1 MVIKHFL
8 KKWYIF
14 VSYIIFI
21 IITPLVNVKS
31 GLKSAEMLDSAING
45 DFQAFA
51 SHLVFVL
58 IYFVAHGFCLFLLD
72 IIRASMIRSARQSL
86 KQDMFA
92 KLMSSSNDSFSKPDI
107 GLHIAA
113 FSNDISILEYKYFEQ
128 LLRLTEG
135 IVTIITAA
143 TALFTIHTRLAIII
157 VCGEIFGLIV
167 CLLCRKYSV
176 SKNKLYFDQLARF
189 TQKIKDF
196 FSAFQTIRYYS
207 VESKIN
213 RKFTEE
219 NNATEDLK
227 NVADATVAFANILSQ
242 ICIAMLVYFTC
253 VGYGMVLVMQGAI
266 TVGLVYAAYS
276 FSDQIISPTFT
287 LISATNSIESVKSIV
302 SRIKKLSKLDTKQ
315 KQNDDVTFDS
325 STGIALSNVSVT
337 FNGTPILSNISHH
350 FYPGKKYLVIGKNG
364 CGKST
369 LLRLLKKSVDSYEG
383 NIIID
388 GQNIKDISNSI
399 LSTKVSYINETVSLL
414 CDTVKQNILLF
425 RDVEEA
431 KLKEIVEMVGL
442 TVPLE
447 RVVRDGERN
456 LSSGETRRI
465 EIARSLVN
473 KVGTII
479 YDEAISTLDIQ
490 TAFSIERTLLEL
502 KNQTVILV
510 SHNFSSQ
517 LISKY
522 DEIIL
527 MDNGRIIDFGTHN
540 ELMDT
545 NDYYRNIMN
554 IKNG

>member
-1 MVIKHFL
+1 M
-8 KKWYIF
+8 
-14 VSYIIFI
+14 
-21 IITPLVNVKS
+21 
-31 GLKSAEMLDSAING
+31 
-45 DFQAFA
+45 
-51 SHLVFVL
+51 
-58 IYFVAHGFCLFLLD
+58 
-72 IIRASMIRSARQSL
+72 
-86 KQDMFA
+86 
-92 KLMSSSNDSFSKPDI
+92 
-107 GLHIAA
+107 
-113 FSNDISILEYKYFEQ
+113 
-128 LLRLTEG
+128 
-135 IVTIITAA
+135 
-143 TALFTIHTRLAIII
+143 
-157 VCGEIFGLIV
+157 
-167 CLLCRKYSV
+167 
-176 SKNKLYFDQLARF
+176 
-189 TQKIKDF
+189 
-196 FSAFQTIRYYS
+196 
-207 VESKIN
+207 
-213 RKFTEE
+213 
-219 NNATEDLK
+219 
-227 NVADATVAFANILSQ
+227 
-242 ICIAMLVYFTC
+242 
-253 VGYGMVLVMQGAI
+253 
-266 TVGLVYAAYS
+266 
-276 FSDQIISPTFT
+276 
-287 LISATNSIESVKSIV
+287 
-302 SRIKKLSKLDTKQ
+302 
-315 KQNDDVTFDS
+315 
-325 STGIALSNVSVT
+325 
-337 FNGTPILSNISHH
+337 
-350 FYPGKKYLVIGKNG
+350 
-364 CGKST
+364 
-369 LLRLLKKSVDSYEG
+369 DSYEG

-502 KNQTVILV
+502 KNQTVIFV